1 MKQFALAA
9 VVGLLP
15 LVVACAPATSSN
27 PQAGARATQPLTIK
41 GLDLRFEPT
50 TLTARAGQPIQITL
64 DNGGQVQHD
73 LTLTLTGAP
82 QVQVLAQ
89 PGQKAT
95 SQPFTIDKPGSYA
108 FVCMQPGHEA
118 AGMKGTLIVQ

>member
-1 MKQFALAA
+1 MKPLVLVALIG
-9 VVGLLP
+9 VLP
-15 LVVACAPATSSN
+15 LIVACAPATASS
-27 PQAGARATQPLTIK
+27 PQAAARATQQLAVK

-50 TLTARAGQPIQITL
+50 TLTAKAGQPIQITL

-82 QVQVLAQ
+82 QVQILAL

-95 SQPFTIDKPGSYA
+95 SQPFTIDNPGSYP
-108 FVCMQPGHEA
+108 FVCTQPGHQE
-118 AGMKGTLIVQ
+118 AGMKGTLLVQ